1 MAGPLTF
8 SPSARGPRKRRPGPP
23 GGTPPPNPSG
33 SSAAARASVVWWL
46 PGSVSRRHVPP
57 PHQRCVNGV
66 NGWATRGC
74 AAPSGWLARGGGSP
88 PPKATGQVGVCP
100 GGYDGWVHELPDPDV
115 SERER
120 SSGGC
125 GAGLG
130 DVSALPP
137 HAMPAPGCE
146 IFFAFPTFIR
156 VRIVS

>member
-1 MAGPLTF
+1 LAGPLTF

-23 GGTPPPNPSG
+23 AAHPHRIPRDPLRPRAHRSCGGFRVR
-33 SSAAARASVVWWL
+33 SAVDTC
-46 PGSVSRRHVPP
+46 P

-100 GGYDGWVHELPDPDV
+100 GGYDGWVHGLPGPDV